1 MEVMKQEEW
10 SRWRWFFVKRATWNK
25 KIQSPKTF
33 AIVKGNMDSTSD
45 IEPYHDFKLGEIV
58 RINGD
63 GDTYLHC
70 TNSEGLIQ
78 FVEAED
84 LVLC

>member
-33 AIVKGNMDSTSD
+33 AIVKGNLLEDD
-45 IEPYHDFKLGEIV
+45 LEAYHHFTIGEIV
-58 RINGD
+58 RIVGSDGNEVRCVNSNGI
-63 GDTYLHC
+63 L
-70 TNSEGLIQ
+70 Q
-78 FVEAED
+78 FIEARD